1 MAKRRKKKIQDFDR
15 GYDIL
20 RYFVDFFVKK
30 SYRDILYIN
39 KENIPSDGAI
49 MFAPNHTNTLMDAL
63 VILSIDHTP
72 KVFVARADI
81 FKNPIL
87 ARIFSFLKIMPI
99 MRHRDGF
106 SAVKKNYEII
116 KKSVDVLM
124 DKIPFCIF
132 PEGTH
137 QAKYSLLPLSK
148 GILRIA
154 LQTHEHMPN
163 FPLYI
168 VPVGITYGDFFRYR
182 STLRMQFGK
191 SINVGELIKEN
202 SQQIAQE
209 QMNIMRETLA
219 EELKSTTLFI
229 PNDNNYD
236 ATLEICNIVESNEVG
251 KLLKDEANVGL
262 PALELQFR
270 AKKNTLKRIEAL
282 KEDNSEEAAQLFKLA
297 EEAHRL
303 RVAKN
308 IDLESVAARK
318 SVSQRLAR
326 LAVSLLTLPYGI
338 AASVCALPYIL
349 ACQCLLRLFKDA
361 AFWNSARFLLHLLLW
376 PLLLIIYITCL
387 FVNLPWHWAL
397 CASLLVAPSP
407 IVAHELWY
415 TFRLTL
421 SDVKLHSNSRIQ
433 GLYSQ
438 IRKILK

>member
-191 SINVGELIKEN
+191 PINVGELIKEN
-202 SQQIAQE
+202 SQLIAQE

-219 EELKSTTLFI
+219 EELTSTTLFI

-318 SVSQRLAR
+318 SVSQRLAD
-326 LAVSLLTLPYGI
+326 LLYPCSPCPMVLQHQSVPCLISWHASACYVCSRMLPFGI
-338 AASVCALPYIL
+338 
-349 ACQCLLRLFKDA
+349 
-361 AFWNSARFLLHLLLW
+361 
-376 PLLLIIYITCL
+376 
-387 FVNLPWHWAL
+387 
-397 CASLLVAPSP
+397 LLVSCCSFFCG
-407 IVAHELWY
+407 HC
-415 TFRLTL
+415 
-421 SDVKLHSNSRIQ
+421 
-433 GLYSQ
+433 YSLF
-438 IRKILK
+438 I